1 MEGNKFWSRG
11 KFKKIVL
18 TEYGRNYL
26 IKHFPNT
33 KNDLLMEKMDI
44 NFSSFHRIARSLGLV
59 KTKQF
64 VKKMQAN
71 ATEAASKAWKALPE
85 AERRKRIE
93 IGVKNFEGHQERIWE
108 DMKRRPLLKRL
119 SPKKQKEVRARATA
133 KRNATIASEKRRI
146 LFGLPQRTKMRL
158 VSASTAKINARYRTI
173 NVYKWE
179 CNRAEVD
186 FYETEKTKR
195 NKSLEEKYMK
205 LYGFRFHTIEPQP
218 TLKPQEDKNSLI
230 YAIVNK
236 YMVD

>member
-1 MEGNKFWSRG
+1 MVENKYWYRG

-33 KNDLLMEKMDI
+33 KNDFLMEKMGL
-44 NFSSFHRIARSLGLV
+44 NLSSLHRIARSLGLV

-71 ATEAASKAWKALPE
+71 AADAALQSWKALPP
-85 AERRKRIE
+85 AEKKRRIE
-93 IGVKNFEGHQERIWE
+93 IGLKNFKGHQERIWE
-108 DMKRRPLLKRL
+108 DMRRLPLLKRL
-119 SPKKQKEVRARATA
+119 SPQKQKEVRARATA
-133 KRNATIASEKRRI
+133 KRNATIASDKRRI

-173 NVYKWE
+173 NVYKWK

-218 TLKPQEDKNSLI
+218 TQKPQEDKNSLI